1 MRQVELSSVNKDV
14 KVVDGKLFFGE
25 KEAIG
30 CEFIKEKTIAALYVI
45 RVKEANLPYDPRWS
59 FVCGLDL
66 VDGRIWLGGSQIDMW
81 KDQRQ
86 MSMPS
91 AYYDSWSS
99 VERVL
104 NNLYSDTAG
113 KEWAVFEEEDFE
125 AYQEAWDDL
134 PDYED

>member
-14 KVVDGKLFFGE
+14 KVVDGKLYFGE
-25 KEAIG
+25 KEVRG
-30 CEFIKEKTIAALYVI
+30 CSFITDKTIAALYVI
-45 RVKEANLPYDPRWS
+45 RVNEVSSTIGAHWA

-66 VDGRIWLGGSQIDMW
+66 IDGRIWLGGSQINMW

-86 MSMPS
+86 MSLPS
-91 AYYDSWSS
+91 AHYDSWSS

-104 NNLYSDTAG
+104 NELYSDTAG

-125 AYQEAWDDL
+125 AYQHQWDL
-134 PDYED
+134 VDYGD